1 MTIDPCGLPFPFQV
15 STKFHQGSK
24 VKVIESEVEA
34 EAVASNIFDSPAI
47 RHSATGRDPL
57 WSTGVF
63 HVFFHVLRWKKLE
76 KLELDWTP
84 GCLWFLKISVYQ
96 IRNICRFWSTDPTD
110 FEDLTSTFVRIH
122 HPAIQWLGSSY
133 QATWRR
139 THDETQWIGGI
150 FNRKAPILNGKID
163 SFQSSKRSSKLSL

>member
-1 MTIDPCGLPFPFQV
+1 MASPFHSKFRPSF
-15 STKFHQGSK
+15 TKAPKWRS
-24 VKVIESEVEA
+24 
-34 EAVASNIFDSPAI
+34 SNRKWRLKLWPPISSIAQRFATVPQAGI
-47 RHSATGRDPL
+47 HSDPL
-57 WSTGVF
+57 VFSTCFSMSLDG
-63 HVFFHVLRWKKLE
+63 KKLE